1 MKGLKQYYF
10 KIGKSIYISIYVTKN
25 TKNSI
30 PDLQAL
36 KIKFNVKN
44 MAQKLSTFWLLYYIS
59 GTRPQIYQKKSR
71 GSFNITILNVSLR
84 KDSMFSFFEK
94 ILTIYIPNT
103 LLNNL
108 KFVIKD
114 NILFN
119 FIKECATYIEVDN
132 IFRDLNITSISI
144 YLQFIYNTPIKNNF
158 IARFLQMPL

>member
-1 MKGLKQYYF
+1 
-10 KIGKSIYISIYVTKN
+10 
-25 TKNSI
+25 
-30 PDLQAL
+30 
-36 KIKFNVKN
+36 
-44 MAQKLSTFWLLYYIS
+44 
-59 GTRPQIYQKKSR
+59 
-71 GSFNITILNVSLR
+71 
-84 KDSMFSFFEK
+84 MFSFFEK